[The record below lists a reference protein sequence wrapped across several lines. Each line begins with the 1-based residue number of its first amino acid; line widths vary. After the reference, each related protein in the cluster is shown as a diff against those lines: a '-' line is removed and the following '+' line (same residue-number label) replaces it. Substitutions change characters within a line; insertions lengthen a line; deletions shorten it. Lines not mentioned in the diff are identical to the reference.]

1 MATAKTKRS
10 VGLRLRTN
18 DHYGGWPA
26 TAHYVDGV
34 PGDFY
39 PDRVTPIDETGIDLD
54 TARRLCADERFPL
67 ELVED
72 DPAPAAPATDPA
84 TTPEG

>member
-18 DHYGGWPA
+18 DFYGGWPA
-26 TAHYVDGV
+26 TAHYIDGV
-34 PGDFY
+34 RGEFY
-39 PDRVTPIDETGIDLD
+39 PDRVTPIDDTGLDID
-54 TARRLCADERFPL
+54 TARAMCSNERFPL

-72 DPAPAAPATDPA
+72 DPAPAAPATDA
-84 TTPEG
+84 TTSEG